1 MLKNIL
7 SYKAIFLGP
16 LLSCHFLY
24 INYSCNKK
32 ELIVKDKYT
41 YVKAGF
47 THFMII
53 DHNNIHYNIHN
64 SFWYGKWDS
73 VEDWTNI
80 KIGEHLRVK
89 YYGYRFPLFGMFPN
103 IVDTKHDE
111 DSDKIK
117 ATEILKN
124 IENQLVNSTAVLRH
138 K

>member
-1 MLKNIL
+1 MIKNIL

-16 LLSCHFLY
+16 LITGHFLY
-24 INYSCNKK
+24 INYSSNKK
-32 ELIVKDKYT
+32 ELLVKDKYT

-53 DHNNIHYNIHN
+53 DNNDVHYNIHN

-73 VEDWTNI
+73 VEDWSNI

-89 YYGYRFPLFGMFPN
+89 YYGYRLPLFGMFPN

-111 DSDKIK
+111 HIDKIK
-117 ATEILKN
+117 VKEFVKT
-124 IENQLVNSTAVLRH
+124 IENQLVNSSAILRH
-138 K
+138 R